1 MPFVFLCA
9 ILAFCFQFF
18 ALRVSPRQWVHLL
31 TFALLEFPPLL
42 AVLYYAIA
50 RPQNFLFDWVANALF
65 GLYIVGAVL
74 LGCICAWLLGK
85 LR

>member
-1 MPFVFLCA
+1 MPFLFLCA

-18 ALRVSPRQWVHLL
+18 ALHVSPRQWVHLL

>member
-1 MPFVFLCA
+1 MPFLFLCA

-18 ALRVSPRQWVHLL
+18 ALRVSPRRWVHLL

-50 RPQNFLFDWVANALF
+50 RPQDSFWAAS
-65 GLYIVGAVL
+65 AH
-74 LGCICAWLLGK
+74 GCWESCGK
-85 LR
+85 SPNGGTYV